1 MRKVSGAPEISP
13 EKRLNQRQK
22 SRVTKTGGIPVLCVS
37 AGKCGGQHPGML
49 PGFSF
54 DTGSVLIGAHPRNK
68 QHPVGS
74 NIIGYLHAAVTGR
87 EP

>member
-54 DTGSVLIGAHPRNK
+54 DTGSVLIMIYAMVMSAMSPLSGCDAMPR
-68 QHPVGS
+68 P
-74 NIIGYLHAAVTGR
+74 
-87 EP
+87 